1 MTCTSERQIPV
12 INRYFMMSGLLAAAI
27 ALTVWPMQAQQPPA
41 QGKAAYDD
49 KCAGCHG
56 ARGEG
61 KIGPPLVPLRHDATA
76 LLGIVRQGGSDMPG
90 IPDRE
95 ITDEAVT
102 AIGVYLRTLT
112 PGAPAAAAAPAA
124 PAAPAQVARPVPPGA
139 PQAAP
144 THPTLRNFAP
154 VTDAI

>member
-1 MTCTSERQIPV
+1 MTRTSKRKIPV
-12 INRYFMMSGLLAAAI
+12 INRYFMMSGLLVAAI
-27 ALTVWPMQAQQPPA
+27 AVAVWPMQAQQPPA

-90 IPDRE
+90 IPDCTSGGLSSGIATVR
-95 ITDEAVT
+95 IRAGC
-102 AIGVYLRTLT
+102 AART
-112 PGAPAAAAAPAA
+112 GIR
-124 PAAPAQVARPVPPGA
+124 ARCWVK
-139 PQAAP
+139 
-144 THPTLRNFAP
+144 RKRRY
-154 VTDAI
+154 